1 MFGDKMDYLKV
12 LFSTVISLVVMFL
25 LAKLIGNR
33 QISQLTL
40 FDYINGITIGS
51 IAAEMAT
58 DLEIHWSQTLIAMV
72 IYGVATALISYLCC
86 KSLKLRRFFNGKA
99 IIVFQDGKFST
110 DGLKKARLDVNEF
123 LTQSRI
129 SGYFDLSEISV
140 AIMEQNGKLSFLP
153 KSDYRTV
160 SPKDLALTVPSA
172 GMAVTLVIDGVVLE
186 QNLESVGLTKLQLLT
201 EMSKAG
207 AKNLKSVMLAT
218 ADQNGVVTFYKK
230 GTANTYRDP
239 FL

>member
-1 MFGDKMDYLKV
+1 MDYLKV
-12 LFSTVISLVVMFL
+12 IISSVISLVSLFL
-25 LAKLIGNR
+25 LTKLIGNR

-58 DLEIHWSQTLIAMV
+58 DLEMHWSQTLLVMV
-72 IYGVATALISYLCC
+72 IYGSATALISFVCC

-99 IIVFQDGKFST
+99 IIVFKNGKFLP
-110 DGLKKARLDVNEF
+110 DALKKVRLDINEF
-123 LTQSRI
+123 LMQSRI
-129 SGYFDLSEISV
+129 NGYFDISEIDT

-153 KSDYRTV
+153 KADYRTV

-172 GMAVTLVIDGVVLE
+172 GISVTLVIDGVVLE
-186 QNLESVGLTKLQLLT
+186 QNLESVGLSKSQLLT
-201 EMSKAG
+201 EMSKSG
-207 AKNLKSVMLAT
+207 VKELRSVMLAT
-218 ADQNGVVTFYKK
+218 ADLKGTVTFYKK
-230 GTANTYRDP
+230 EIINTIRDP